1 LHNGKGLEF
10 DAVILPF
17 LSNARFPNP
26 MAIEADGLDEASAGD
41 GRLLYVG
48 VTRAR
53 SELILTHTGEP
64 TSLLPADPAL
74 YTKVTR

>member
-1 LHNGKGLEF
+1 
-10 DAVILPF
+10 VILPF
-17 LSNARFPNP
+17 LSDARFPNP
-26 MAIEADGLDEASAGD
+26 TAIEADGPDEALARD

-53 SELILTHTGEP
+53 AELILTHTGEP
-64 TSLLPADPAL
+64 TSLLPVDPEL